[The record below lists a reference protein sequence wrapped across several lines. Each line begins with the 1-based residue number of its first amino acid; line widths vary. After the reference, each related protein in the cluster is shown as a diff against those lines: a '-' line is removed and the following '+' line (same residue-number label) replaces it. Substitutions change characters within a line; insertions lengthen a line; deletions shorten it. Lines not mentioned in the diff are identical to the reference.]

1 MPQSREEMS
10 SDATGIFINETHT
23 DAAIW
28 QFRVEKMLLE
38 GKTKYQ
44 TYQICEIPRFG
55 KSLFLDYNI
64 QTSLLD
70 EYIFHECMSQPAMTL
85 HPNPRKVAVAGG
97 GEGVFIRHYSI
108 PEIEGVA
115 DAVAAGSIAGP
126 LPREAVPVYRLIDRL
141 CASDKPV
148 IAAINGTCMGGGF
161 ETALACTLRVA
172 AAGDYPIGLPETRLG
187 ILPGAGGLQFLAR
200 LIGLSQATAFVLE
213 GRVVTPAEALRL
225 GLVHAVAEG
234 PVIEAARDL
243 AGRMAAR
250 PAAALAEV
258 LKMAR
263 AIAAGEGLADGLDTA
278 ARAFL
283 ATLAPASGARAL
295 LQRFHQV
302 GEDILA

>member
-1 MPQSREEMS
+1 
-10 SDATGIFINETHT
+10 
-23 DAAIW
+23 
-28 QFRVEKMLLE
+28 
-38 GKTKYQ
+38 
-44 TYQICEIPRFG
+44 
-55 KSLFLDYNI
+55 
-64 QTSLLD
+64 
-70 EYIFHECMSQPAMTL
+70 
-85 HPNPRKVAVAGG
+85 
-97 GEGVFIRHYSI
+97 
-108 PEIEGVA
+108 
-115 DAVAAGSIAGP
+115 
-126 LPREAVPVYRLIDRL
+126 
-141 CASDKPV
+141 
-148 IAAINGTCMGGGF
+148 
-161 ETALACTLRVA
+161 
-172 AAGDYPIGLPETRLG
+172 
-187 ILPGAGGLQFLAR
+187 
-200 LIGLSQATAFVLE
+200 
-213 GRVVTPAEALRL
+213 VVTPAEALRL